1 MFSEFFRRA
10 DCFTLLTAWV
20 GLCVVL
26 GYSMFLAYVKMRL
39 NEWYSDFYDLLQT
52 SGAALV
58 ANNRSSSTDAMER
71 DLGSGFFELPP
82 VETPADLRR
91 RVWDE
96 LYKFVWIVAPLVWA
110 SPVAKWTRSA
120 WAFAWRAA
128 LMRAYLRAWD
138 TTKEPIEGSSQ
149 RLHEDSQRFSNALQG
164 CLATALDALFTLGVF
179 TPVLLK
185 LSAEVPPPTNLGVLR
200 GGWLLICALLA
211 AMIGLNGAMLFG
223 RALVS
228 LEVNNQKVEAALRK
242 DLVLLETTP
251 AMIVGVPNSDQTY
264 APCQYFHVTLQ
275 RLSRN
280 YHALFRH
287 FTLLNLWLSFFDQ
300 VMVLAP
306 YFVAAPLLFA
316 DDPAERITLGTLIQ
330 LSNSFDKVFS
340 SMNVIAESWG
350 QINEFRSVIVRLR
363 EFEAKIYQHVP
374 PAQRRGDSTPQ
385 CWLLPPD
392 GSGPRTSAS
401 RRRRWLPQLLPR
413 WKRDAVRVE
422 HSLTHGSRA
431 TSGAAVAAPSQVVV
445 VHGEPSE
452 LELAP
457 TYGECAHDA
466 QQPGPS
472 LYPDRLD
479 GRL

>member
-10 DCFTLLTAWV
+10 DCTTVLIAWV
-20 GLCVVL
+20 GLSIVL
-26 GYSMFLAYVKMRL
+26 GYSVFLAYVKMQL
-39 NEWYSDFYDLLQT
+39 NEWYADFYDLLQA
-52 SGAALV
+52 SGAALLT
-58 ANNRSSSTDAMER
+58 NSTASD
-71 DLGSGFFELPP
+71 DLGSGLFEAPP
-82 VETPADLRR
+82 DPPSLYRR

-96 LYKFVWIVAPLVWA
+96 LYNFVWIVAPLVWA
-110 SPVAKWTRSA
+110 SPAAKWTRSA

-164 CLATALDALFTLGVF
+164 CLATALDAIFTLGVF

-185 LSAEVPPPTNLGVLR
+185 LSAEVPPPVHLGILR
-200 GGWLLICALLA
+200 GGWLLIGALLA
-211 AMIGLNGAMLFG
+211 ATIGLNGAMLFG

-264 APCQYFHVTLQ
+264 APCQYFHVTLN

-316 DDPAERITLGTLIQ
+316 DDPADRISLGTLIQ

-350 QINEFRSVIVRLR
+350 QINEFRSVLVRLR
-363 EFEAKIYQHVP
+363 EFESKIYQHVP
-374 PAQRRGDSTPQ
+374 PAQRRGDSTAQ

-413 WKRDAVRVE
+413 WKREAVRVE
-422 HSLTHGSRA
+422 GSLAPAA
-431 TSGAAVAAPSQVVV
+431 TTSAAAPASGIVV

-457 TYGECAHDA
+457 TYGRSAYEEER
-466 QQPGPS
+466 QESS

-479 GRL
+479 GRV